1 MHVGV
6 ICNVVIRSEV
16 SHLVILRN
24 EKNNLFAVTERRIV
38 KNSCLDLF
46 SVRLAMF
53 TTFDVESTFLGTWQG
68 VKALF
73 SSGRDAD
80 AMRDSVLLKDFFRFD
95 DNDLLLERRELSFL

>member
-1 MHVGV
+1 M
-6 ICNVVIRSEV
+6 
-16 SHLVILRN
+16 
-24 EKNNLFAVTERRIV
+24 FAVTERRIV
-38 KNSCLDLF
+38 KNSCLGLF
-46 SVRLAMF
+46 SVKLAMF

-80 AMRDSVLLKDFFRFD
+80 AMLDSVLLKDFFRFE

>member
-6 ICNVVIRSEV
+6 ISNVVIRSEV

-24 EKNNLFAVTERRIV
+24 EKNNLFTVTERRIV
-38 KNSCLDLF
+38 KNSCLGLF
-46 SVRLAMF
+46 SVKLDEF
-53 TTFDVESTFLGTWQG
+53 VESTFLGTWQG

-80 AMRDSVLLKDFFRFD
+80 AMLDSVLLKDFFRFE

>member
-6 ICNVVIRSEV
+6 ISNVVIRSEV

-80 AMRDSVLLKDFFRFD
+80 AMLDSVLLKDFFRFE